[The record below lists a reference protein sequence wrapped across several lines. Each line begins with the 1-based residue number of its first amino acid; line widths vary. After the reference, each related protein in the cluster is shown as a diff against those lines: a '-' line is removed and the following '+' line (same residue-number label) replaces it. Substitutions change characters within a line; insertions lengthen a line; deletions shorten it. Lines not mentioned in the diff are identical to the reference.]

1 MRPLCHVCLLLAL
14 VLIPLGTGAWKCPR
28 IPFSSTRNFSV
39 PYTLPSLDAGS
50 PVQNVA
56 VFTDSTGPAAVFVA
70 IRNRILLASPELR
83 LLSVLITGPVGSAEC
98 EICRLCPAT
107 TDGPEDMDN
116 ILLLLDPL
124 EPWLYSCGTAQ
135 HGLCY
140 QHQLEVQDGE
150 VSIVTTR
157 CLYSATGNSPAS
169 CPDCVASPL
178 GTSATVVA
186 TSYASFFYLG
196 STINSSVAAWYSPQ
210 SVSIRRLK
218 GTLDGFSD
226 DFQWLTVLPQYRDN
240 YTIHYMHSFADGDHV
255 YFLTVQPEQPGSTSY
270 HTRLA
275 RLSTHERDLRHYRE
289 LVLDCRFES
298 KRRRRRRSSS
308 EEDAERDVA
317 YNVLQAAHA
326 ARPGARLA
334 RDLGINDTDMVLF
347 GAFAESQM
355 ESRVPQADSA
365 VCAFPL
371 RLLNQAMEEGMEKCC
386 GTGHQPLLRGLSFF
400 QPMEYCPHN
409 VNLSAPVTNTSCWDQ
424 PTLVPAASHK
434 VDLFNRQL
442 AGVLLTS
449 IFVTALGD
457 VTVAHLGTA
466 EGRIFQVG
474 WGRGRWVGVL
484 LASLGVHSASCS
496 TPLQMVLQRSS
507 SYLLTL
513 ANFSLGEPGP
523 VRGAMGLQNHSLFF
537 TAGTKASWGVWQLNV
552 TGPGCRHFSTCQRC
566 LRAERFMGCG
576 WCGDGCTRRHE
587 CPGPWVQD
595 SCPPVL
601 TDFYPRSAPLR
612 GRTQVTLCGM
622 TFRSHPDPSRQRSP
636 PGAYRVAVGQRACA
650 VLLEKSKNYRPLPTS
665 RQKDF
670 VDILVC
676 ELELGGPT
684 AVVGPADVVLTV
696 EEPTRPSGFRVQGSA
711 TLGGFIFVEPCIS
724 TLHPLFGPQG
734 GGTHLS
740 LHGTHLSSGSSW
752 RVMINGSE
760 CTLARQPRQGDGTIQ
775 CMAPAAG
782 SLGTALVS
790 LWIDGEEFP
799 APLPFQYRPDPF
811 VSAIVPSCSYEGSML
826 TIIGTHLDSVYR
838 AKIHFE
844 ASGMRTQ
851 DAECEVPQAPERLLC
866 RSPAFPFER
875 KVETAQGNLS
885 VLLDGTAGRW
895 LFRLRYYPQ
904 PKVFP
909 LEQEGGR
916 HRLKPGDDEIEVHQL
931 GLDAVTACMNIT
943 MTVGGRDCHPN
954 VLQNEVTCRLP
965 RDLRLPPA
973 GAPVEICVNGVCEA
987 LGWVLAPTASLDLA
1001 ASLALGTGITFL
1013 VCCVLAATLLRWRW
1027 RKKRGTENLELLVQ
1041 PGRSDPP
1048 ATTQRPGVDYREV
1061 LVLPTAGSPGPAVP
1075 RTRVAGAS
1083 AAASADTTGDG
1094 SPVPLLRATSCCLED
1109 LRPELL
1115 EEVKDILIPEERLVT
1130 HRHRV
1135 IGKGHFGSV
1144 YHGTYTDPLLGD
1156 LHCAV
1161 KSLHRITDVEEVEE
1175 FLREGILMKSF
1186 HHPQVLSLLGV
1197 CLPRHG
1203 LPLVVLP
1210 YMRHGD
1216 LRHFIRAQERNPTVK
1231 DLIGFGLQVAL
1242 GMEYLAQKKFVHRDL
1257 AARNCMLDETLT
1269 VKVAD
1274 FGLARDVF
1282 GKEYYSVRRHRH
1294 AKLPVKWMALES
1306 LQTQI
1311 FTTKSDV
1318 WSFGVLMWELLTRG
1332 ASPYPGVDPYDMA
1345 RYLLRGRR
1353 LPQPQHCPD
1362 TLYGVMLSCWA
1373 PAPEERPSFTGLV
1386 GELERVLATLEG
1398 EHYVNLAVTYVNLER
1413 GPPFPPTPLGQLP
1426 VDDEEDN
1433 EEEEEQEE
1441 EEEEEE

>member
-1 MRPLCHVCLLLAL
+1 MELSCHTCLLLAL
-14 VLIPLGTGAWKCPR
+14 ALAPLGSSAWQCPR
-28 IPFSSTRNFSV
+28 IPYSSTRNFSI

-56 VFTDSTGPAAVFVA
+56 VFTDPTGLAAIFMAV
-70 IRNRILLASPELR
+70 RNRILLASPELH

-98 EICRLCPAT
+98 EICHLCPASRA
-107 TDGPEDMDN
+107 GPEDVDN
-116 ILLLLDPL
+116 VLLMLDPL

-140 QHQLEVQDGE
+140 QHQLEVRDGK
-150 VSIVTTR
+150 VAIATTR
-157 CLYSATGNSPAS
+157 CLYSATGNSPTS

-186 TSYASFFYLG
+186 TSYASYFYLG

-210 SVSIRRLK
+210 SVSVRRLK

-226 DFQWLTVLPQYRDN
+226 DFQGLTVLPRYRDN
-240 YTIHYMHSFADGDHV
+240 YTIHYVHSFADRDHV
-255 YFLTVQPEQPGSTSY
+255 YFLTVQPERPGSAAY

-275 RLSTHERDLRHYRE
+275 RLSTHEHNLRRYRE
-289 LVLDCRFES
+289 IVLDCRFES
-298 KRRRRRRSSS
+298 KRRRRSS
-308 EEDAERDVA
+308 EGDAERDVA
-317 YNVLQAAHA
+317 YNVLQAAHT

-347 GAFAESQM
+347 GAFAESQP
-355 ESRVPQADSA
+355 ESRVPREDSA

-400 QPMEYCPHN
+400 QPVEYCPHN
-409 VNLSAPVTNTSCWDQ
+409 VNLSAPVANTSCWDQ

-434 VDLFNRQL
+434 VDLFNGHL

-466 EGRIFQVG
+466 EGRV
-474 WGRGRWVGVL
+474 
-484 LASLGVHSASCS
+484 
-496 TPLQMVLQRSS
+496 LQMVLQRSS

-513 ANFSLGEPGP
+513 ANFSLGELGP
-523 VRGAMGLQNHSLFF
+523 VRGAMGLQSHSLFF
-537 TAGTKASWGVWQLNV
+537 TTGTKVWRLNV

-576 WCGDGCTRRHE
+576 WCGDGCARRHE
-587 CPGPWVQD
+587 CAGPWVQD

-601 TDFYPRSAPLR
+601 TDFHPRSAPLR
-612 GRTQVTLCGM
+612 GRTRVTLCGM
-622 TFRSHPDPSRQRSP
+622 TFRSYLDPDSRRSP
-636 PGAYRVAVGQRACA
+636 PGTYQVAVGLRSCT
-650 VLLEKSKNYRPLPTS
+650 VLPEESKSHRPLPTS
-665 RQKDF
+665 RHKDF
-670 VDILVC
+670 VDVLVC
-676 ELELGGPT
+676 ELEPGGPT
-684 AVVGPADVVLTV
+684 AAGGPANVVLTV
-696 EEPTRPSGFRVQGSA
+696 EEPTRPSGFHVYGSA
-711 TLGGFIFVEPCIS
+711 TLGGFIFVEPHI
-724 TLHPLFGPQG
+724 TALHPPFGPRG

-740 LHGTHLSSGSSW
+740 LHGTHLSAGSSW

-760 CTLARQPRQGDGTIQ
+760 CPLAGQPRQGDGVIQ
-775 CMAPAAG
+775 CVAPAAG
-782 SLGTALVS
+782 GLGAAWVT
-790 LWIDGEEFP
+790 LWIDGEEFL

-811 VSAIVPSCSYEGSML
+811 VLAVVPSCSYEGSML
-826 TIIGTHLDSVYR
+826 TIIGTHLDSVYC

-844 ASGMRTQ
+844 AGDVRTE
-851 DAECEVPQAPERLLC
+851 ATECEGPRAPEQLLC
-866 RSPAFPFER
+866 RSPAFPFES
-875 KVETAQGNLS
+875 KVETAPGNLS
-885 VLLDGTAGRW
+885 VLLDGAAGRW
-895 LFRLRYYPQ
+895 LFRLRYYPR
-904 PKVFP
+904 PEIFP

-916 HRLKPGDDEIEVHQL
+916 LRLKPGDDEIEVHQL
-931 GLDAVTACMNIT
+931 GLDAVAACMNIT
-943 MTVGGRDCHPN
+943 MTVGGRNCHPN
-954 VLQNEVTCRLP
+954 VLKNEVTCRLP
-965 RDLRLPPA
+965 RELRLPSA
-973 GAPVEICVNGVCEA
+973 GAPVEICVNGACKP
-987 LGWVLAPTASLDLA
+987 LGWVLPPTTSLDLA
-1001 ASLALGTGITFL
+1001 ASLALGTGVTFL
-1013 VCCVLAATLLRWRW
+1013 VCCVLAALLLRWRW
-1027 RKKRGTENLELLVQ
+1027 RKRGGTENLELLVQ

-1048 ATTQRPGVDYREV
+1048 ATIQRPGVDYREV
-1061 LVLPTAGSPGPAVP
+1061 LVLPTAGSPGPVGP
-1075 RTRVAGAS
+1075 RARFAGSTAGAGVGAGVAG
-1083 AAASADTTGDG
+1083 GG

-1115 EEVKDILIPEERLVT
+1115 EEVKDILIPEERLIT
-1130 HRHRV
+1130 HRHQV

-1144 YHGTYTDPLLGD
+1144 YHGTYMDPLLGE

-1216 LRHFIRAQERNPTVK
+1216 LRHFIRAQERVRGHPGVGTGGAKVTPLTTATLQSPTVK

-1282 GKEYYSVRRHRH
+1282 GKEYYSIRQHRH

-1306 LQTQI
+1306 LQTQK

-1353 LPQPQHCPD
+1353 LPQPFHCPD
-1362 TLYGVMLSCWA
+1362 TLYRVMLSCWA

-1413 GPPFPPTPLGQLP
+1413 GPPFPPAPGGLLP
-1426 VDDEEDN
+1426 DGEDEDEDN
-1433 EEEEEQEE
+1433 EEEEEEE
-1441 EEEEEE
+1441 EKE

>member
-1 MRPLCHVCLLLAL
+1 MGLLCRVCLWLLLTLAL
-14 VLIPLGTGAWKCPR
+14 LGAGAWQCPR
-28 IPFSSTRNFSV
+28 IPYSSTRNFSV

-50 PVQNVA
+50 LIQNVA
-56 VFTDSTGPAAVFVA
+56 VLTDSDSPVAVFVA
-70 IRNRILLASPELR
+70 VRNRILLVSPELR
-83 LLSVLITGPVGSAEC
+83 LLSVLITGPVGSAKC
-98 EICRLCPAT
+98 EICHLCPAT
-107 TDGPEDMDN
+107 TDGPEDTDN
-116 ILLLLDPL
+116 VLLLLDPL

-140 QHQLEVQDGE
+140 QHQLEVQDGK
-150 VSIVTTR
+150 VAITATR
-157 CLYSATGNSPAS
+157 CLYSAMANSPAF
-169 CPDCVASPL
+169 CPDCVVSPL

-186 TSYASFFYLG
+186 TFYASIFYLG
-196 STINSSVAAWYSPQ
+196 STINSSVAAQYSPQ

-226 DFQWLTVLPQYRDN
+226 DFHWLTVLPQYRNN
-240 YTIHYMHSFADGDHV
+240 YTIHYVHSFADGDHV
-255 YFLTVQPEQPGSTSY
+255 YFLMVQPERPGSTVY

-298 KRRRRRRSSS
+298 KRRRRRSS
-308 EEDAERDVA
+308 EDDAERDIA

-334 RDLGINDTDMVLF
+334 RDLGINDTDTVLF
-347 GAFAESQM
+347 GAFAESWP
-355 ESRVPQADSA
+355 ESRVPQENSA

-371 RLLNQAMEEGMEKCC
+371 RLLNQAMEEGMKKCC

-400 QPMEYCPHN
+400 QPVEYCPHN
-409 VNLSAPVTNTSCWDQ
+409 VNLSAPVVNTSCWDQ
-424 PTLVPAASHK
+424 PTLIPAASHK
-434 VDLFNRQL
+434 VDLFNGQL
-442 AGVLLTS
+442 TGVLLTS
-449 IFVTALGD
+449 LFITAMAD

-466 EGRIFQVG
+466 EGRVF
-474 WGRGRWVGVL
+474 
-484 LASLGVHSASCS
+484 
-496 TPLQMVLQRSS
+496 QMVLQRSS

-513 ANFSLGEPGP
+513 SNFSLGEPGP
-523 VRGAMGLQNHSLFF
+523 VRGAMGPQSHSLFF
-537 TAGTKASWGVWQLNV
+537 TAGTKVWLLNV

-576 WCGDGCTRRHE
+576 WCGDGCRRRHE
-587 CPGPWVQD
+587 CTGPWVQD

-601 TDFYPRSAPLR
+601 TDFHPRSAPLR
-612 GRTQVTLCGM
+612 GRTRVTLCGM
-622 TFRSHPDPSRQRSP
+622 TFRSHPIPDPSRSP
-636 PGAYRVAVGQRACA
+636 RGAYRVAVGRRGCT
-650 VLLEKSKNYRPLPTS
+650 VLSGESESYRPLPTS
-665 RQKDF
+665 RRKEF
-670 VDILVC
+670 VDVLVC
-676 ELELGGPT
+676 ELEPGGP
-684 AVVGPADVVLTV
+684 AAAGGPADVVLTV
-696 EEPTRPSGFRVQGSA
+696 EEPARPSAFRVYGSA
-711 TLGGFIFVEPCIS
+711 TLGGFVFVEPNVIA
-724 TLHPLFGPQG
+724 LHPPFGPRG

-740 LHGTHLSSGSSW
+740 LHGRHLSAGSSW
-752 RVMINGSE
+752 RVMVNGSE
-760 CTLARQPRQGDGTIQ
+760 CALTGQPSQGNGTIQ
-775 CMAPAAG
+775 CTAPAAG
-782 SLGTALVS
+782 GLGAAWVA

-799 APLPFQYRPDPF
+799 APVPFQYRPDPT
-811 VSAIVPSCSYEGSML
+811 VSAIDPSCSYEGSLL
-826 TIIGTHLDSVYR
+826 TVTGTHLDSVYR
-838 AKIHFE
+838 AKVRFE
-844 ASGMRTQ
+844 AGGVITQ
-851 DAECEVPQAPERLLC
+851 ATECENPLAPDRLLC
-866 RSPAFPFER
+866 HSPAFPFER
-875 KVETAQGNLS
+875 KVEVVLGNLS
-885 VLLDGTAGRW
+885 VLLDGAEGRW
-895 LFRLRYYPQ
+895 LFRLRYYSR

-909 LEQEGGR
+909 LEQEGR
-916 HRLKPGDDEIEVHQL
+916 RLRLKPGDDEIEVHVRGAVGVLSGQQL
-931 GLDAVTACMNIT
+931 GLDAVATCMNIT

-954 VLQNEVTCRLP
+954 VLKNEVTCRLP
-965 RDLRLPPA
+965 RELRLPPA
-973 GAPVEICVNGVCEA
+973 GAPVEICVNGACEA
-987 LGWVLAPTASLDLA
+987 LGWVLSPPTSLDLA
-1001 ASLALGTGITFL
+1001 ASLALGIGITFL
-1013 VCCVLAATLLRWRW
+1013 VCCILAAVLFRWRW
-1027 RKKRGTENLELLVQ
+1027 RKRRGTENLELLAQ
-1041 PGRSDPP
+1041 PGRRDPP
-1048 ATTQRPGVDYREV
+1048 VTTQRAGVDYREV
-1061 LVLPTAGSPGPAVP
+1061 LVLNTAGTPGPVAP
-1075 RTRVAGAS
+1075 RTRVTSAGANGSPS
-1083 AAASADTTGDG
+1083 AGAAGGG

-1130 HRHRV
+1130 HRHQV

-1161 KSLHRITDVEEVEE
+1161 KSLHRITDLEEVEE

-1216 LRHFIRAQERNPTVK
+1216 LRQFIRAQERSPTVK
-1231 DLIGFGLQVAL
+1231 ELIGFGLQVAL

-1282 GKEYYSVRRHRH
+1282 GKDYYSIQQHRH

-1306 LQTQI
+1306 LQTQK

-1332 ASPYPGVDPYDMA
+1332 ASPYAGVDPYDMA

-1353 LPQPQHCPD
+1353 LPQPSHCPD
-1362 TLYGVMLSCWA
+1362 TLYRVMLSCWA

-1386 GELERVLATLEG
+1386 GELERVLATLDG
-1398 EHYVNLAVTYVNLER
+1398 EHYVNLAITYTSLDW
-1413 GPPFPPTPLGQLP
+1413 GPPFPPAPPGQLP
-1426 VDDEEDN
+1426 DSEDEDKHN
-1433 EEEEEQEE
+1433 EEEEEE
-1441 EEEEEE
+1441 

>member
-1 MRPLCHVCLLLAL
+1 MGLLCLMYLWLVLAL
-14 VLIPLGTGAWKCPR
+14 TPLGTGAWECPR
-28 IPFSSTRNFSV
+28 IPYSSTRNFSV
-39 PYTLPSLDAGS
+39 PYTLPSLDTGS
-50 PVQNVA
+50 PIQNVA
-56 VFTDSTGPAAVFVA
+56 VFADSDGPVAVFVA
-70 IRNRILLASPELR
+70 VRNRILLASPEMH
-83 LLSVLITGPVGSAEC
+83 LLSVLVTGPVGSAKC

-107 TDGPEDMDN
+107 TDGPEDVDN
-116 ILLLLDPL
+116 VLLLLDPL

-140 QHQLEVQDGE
+140 QHQLEVQGGK
-150 VSIVTTR
+150 VAITATN
-157 CLYSATGNSPAS
+157 CLYSAMGNSPTF

-196 STINSSVAAWYSPQ
+196 STINSSVAAQYSPQ
-210 SVSIRRLK
+210 SVSVRRLK

-240 YTIHYMHSFADGDHV
+240 YTIHYVHSFADGDHV
-255 YFLTVQPEQPGSTSY
+255 YFLMVQPERPGLTVY

-275 RLSTHERDLRHYRE
+275 RLSTHERDLRRYRE

-298 KRRRRRRSSS
+298 KRRRRRRSN
-308 EEDAERDVA
+308 EEDAEQDIA
-317 YNVLQAAHA
+317 YNVLQAAHT

-347 GAFAESQM
+347 GAFAESKP
-355 ESRVPQADSA
+355 ESWVPRENSA

-400 QPMEYCPHN
+400 QPVEYCPHN
-409 VNLSAPVTNTSCWDQ
+409 VNLSAPVINTSCWDQ

-434 VDLFNRQL
+434 VDLFNGQL

-466 EGRIFQVG
+466 EGRIFQ
-474 WGRGRWVGVL
+474 
-484 LASLGVHSASCS
+484 
-496 TPLQMVLQRSS
+496 MVLQRSS

-523 VRGAMGLQNHSLFF
+523 VQGAMGSQSHSLFF
-537 TAGTKASWGVWQLNV
+537 AAGTKVWRLNV

-576 WCGDGCTRRHE
+576 WCRDGCTRRHE
-587 CPGPWVQD
+587 CAGPWVQD

-601 TDFYPRSAPLR
+601 TDFHPRSAPLH
-612 GRTQVTLCGM
+612 GRTRVTLCGM
-622 TFRSHPDPSRQRSP
+622 TFRSHLDPDPRHSP
-636 PGAYRVAVGQRACA
+636 PGAYRVTVGQRGCT
-650 VLLEKSKNYRPLPTS
+650 VLPQESRSYRPLPTS
-665 RQKDF
+665 RRKEF
-670 VDILVC
+670 VDVLVC
-676 ELELGGPT
+676 ELEL
-684 AVVGPADVVLTV
+684 VGPAALRGPANVVLTV
-696 EEPTRPSGFRVQGSA
+696 EEPARPSGFHVQGSA
-711 TLGGFIFVEPCIS
+711 TLGGFVFVEPRIRA
-724 TLHPLFGPQG
+724 LHPLFGPQR

-740 LHGTHLSSGSSW
+740 LQGTHLSSGSSW
-752 RVMINGSE
+752 RVMVNGSE
-760 CTLARQPRQGDGTIQ
+760 CALTGQPRQDNGTIQ
-775 CMAPAAG
+775 CTVPTASGLGAAWV
-782 SLGTALVS
+782 A

-799 APLPFQYRPDPF
+799 APLPFQYRPDPS
-811 VSAIVPSCSYEGSML
+811 VSAIVPNCSYEGSLL

-838 AKIHFE
+838 AKIRFE
-844 ASGMRTQ
+844 ASGVITK
-851 DAECEVPQAPERLLC
+851 ATECEDPLSPEQLLC
-866 RSPAFPFER
+866 HSPAFPFKS
-875 KVETAQGNLS
+875 KVEVVLGNLS
-885 VLLDGTAGRW
+885 VLLDGADGRW
-895 LFRLRYYPQ
+895 LFHLHYYSR

-909 LEQEGGR
+909 LEKEDR
-916 HRLKPGDDEIEVHQL
+916 RLRLKPGDDEIEVHQL
-931 GLDAVTACMNIT
+931 GLNALATCMNIT

-954 VLQNEVTCRLP
+954 VLNNEVTCRLP
-965 RDLRLPPA
+965 RELRLPPD
-973 GAPVEICVNGVCEA
+973 GAPVEICLNGACEA
-987 LGWVLAPTASLDLA
+987 LGWVLSPPTSLDLA
-1001 ASLALGTGITFL
+1001 ASLALGIGITFL
-1013 VCCVLAATLLRWRW
+1013 VCCILAAMLLRWRW
-1027 RKKRGTENLELLVQ
+1027 RKRRGTENLELLAQ
-1041 PGRSDPP
+1041 PGRSNPP
-1048 ATTQRPGVDYREV
+1048 VTTQRPGVDYREV
-1061 LVLPTAGSPGPAVP
+1061 LVLNTAGTPSPLGTH
-1075 RTRVAGAS
+1075 TRITSVGAGAGTS
-1083 AAASADTTGDG
+1083 AAGGG
-1094 SPVPLLRATSCCLED
+1094 SPMPLLRATSCCLED

-1130 HRHRV
+1130 HRHQV

-1144 YHGTYTDPLLGD
+1144 YHGTYSDPLLGD

-1161 KSLHRITDVEEVEE
+1161 KSLHRITDLEEVEE

-1216 LRHFIRAQERNPTVK
+1216 LRQFIRAQERIPTMK
-1231 DLIGFGLQVAL
+1231 ELIGFGLQVAL

-1282 GKEYYSVRRHRH
+1282 GKEYYSIRQHRH

-1306 LQTQI
+1306 LQTQK

-1353 LPQPQHCPD
+1353 LPQPSHCPD

-1386 GELERVLATLEG
+1386 GELERILATLEG
-1398 EHYVNLAVTYVNLER
+1398 EHYVNLAVTYVNLDWS
-1413 GPPFPPTPLGQLP
+1413 PPFPSAPLGQLP
-1426 VDDEEDN
+1426 DSEDEDN
-1433 EEEEEQEE
+1433 DEEEEDEE
-1441 EEEEEE
+1441 

>member
-1 MRPLCHVCLLLAL
+1 MGLLCLVCLWLVLAL
-14 VLIPLGTGAWKCPR
+14 APLGTSAWQCPR
-28 IPFSSTRNFSV
+28 IPYSSTRNFSV
-39 PYTLPSLDAGS
+39 PYTLPGLDASS
-50 PVQNVA
+50 PIQNVA
-56 VFTDSTGPAAVFVA
+56 IFADSDGTVAVFVA
-70 IRNRILLASPELR
+70 VRNRILLASAELH
-83 LLSVLITGPVGSAEC
+83 LLSVLVTGPVGNAKC
-98 EICRLCPAT
+98 EICRLCPVT
-107 TDGPEDMDN
+107 TDGPEDVDN
-116 ILLLLDPL
+116 VLLLLDPL
-124 EPWLYSCGTAQ
+124 EPWLYSCGTAR

-140 QHQLEVQDGE
+140 QHQLEVRDGK
-150 VSIVTTR
+150 VAITATR
-157 CLYSATGNSPAS
+157 CLYSATANSPTL

-196 STINSSVAAWYSPQ
+196 STINSSVAAQYSPQ

-218 GTLDGFSD
+218 GTLDGFSG

-240 YTIHYMHSFADGDHV
+240 YTIHYVHSFVDGDHV
-255 YFLTVQPEQPGSTSY
+255 YFLMVQPERPGLTVY

-275 RLSTHERDLRHYRE
+275 RLSTHERDLRRYRE

-298 KRRRRRRSSS
+298 KRRRRRRSG
-308 EEDAERDVA
+308 EEDAERDIA
-317 YNVLQAAHA
+317 YNVLQAAHT

-334 RDLGINDTDMVLF
+334 RDLGLNDTDTVLF
-347 GAFAESQM
+347 GAFAESQP
-355 ESRVPQADSA
+355 ESWVPRENSA

-386 GTGHQPLLRGLSFF
+386 GIGHQPLLRGLSFF
-400 QPMEYCPHN
+400 QPVEYCPHN
-409 VNLSAPVTNTSCWDQ
+409 VNLSAPVINTSCWDQ

-434 VDLFNRQL
+434 VDLFNGQL
-442 AGVLLTS
+442 AGILLTS

-466 EGRIFQVG
+466 EGRIFQ
-474 WGRGRWVGVL
+474 
-484 LASLGVHSASCS
+484 
-496 TPLQMVLQRSS
+496 MVLQRSS

-523 VRGAMGLQNHSLFF
+523 VQGAMGSQSHSLFF
-537 TAGTKASWGVWQLNV
+537 AAGTKVWRLNV

-587 CPGPWVQD
+587 CAGPWVQD

-601 TDFYPRSAPLR
+601 TDFHPRSAPLR
-612 GRTQVTLCGM
+612 GRTRVTLCGM
-622 TFRSHPDPSRQRSP
+622 TFRSHWDPDPSRSP
-636 PGAYRVAVGQRACA
+636 PGAYRVTVGQQRCT
-650 VLLEKSKNYRPLPTS
+650 VLPKESGRYKPLLTS
-665 RQKDF
+665 RRKEF
-670 VDILVC
+670 VDMLVC
-676 ELELGGPT
+676 ELEPGGP
-684 AVVGPADVVLTV
+684 AAARGPVNVVLTV
-696 EEPTRPSGFRVQGSA
+696 EEPTRPSGFHVQGSA
-711 TLGGFIFVEPCIS
+711 TLGGFIFVEPHIRA
-724 TLHPLFGPQG
+724 LQPPFGPRG

-752 RVMINGSE
+752 RVMVNGSE
-760 CTLARQPRQGDGTIQ
+760 CPLTGQPSDNGTIQ
-775 CMAPAAG
+775 CTAPTASG
-782 SLGTALVS
+782 LGAALVA
-790 LWIDGEEFP
+790 LWIDGEAFP
-799 APLPFQYRPDPF
+799 APLPFQYRPDPS
-811 VSAIVPSCSYEGSML
+811 VSAITPNCSYEGSML

-838 AKIHFE
+838 AKIRFE
-844 ASGMRTQ
+844 ARGVMTK
-851 DAECEVPQAPERLLC
+851 ATECEDPLAPERLLC
-866 RSPAFPFER
+866 RSPAFPFKS
-875 KVETAQGNLS
+875 KVEVVLGNVS
-885 VLLDGTAGRW
+885 VLLDGTDSRW
-895 LFRLRYYPQ
+895 LFHLHYYSR
-904 PKVFP
+904 PKIFP

-916 HRLKPGDDEIEVHQL
+916 LRLKPGDDEIEVHQL
-931 GLDAVTACMNIT
+931 GLNALATCMNIT

-954 VLQNEVTCRLP
+954 VLNNEVTCRLP
-965 RDLRLPPA
+965 RQLHLPPT
-973 GAPVEICVNGVCEA
+973 GAPVEICVNGACEA
-987 LGWVLAPTASLDLA
+987 LGWVLAPPTSLDLA
-1001 ASLALGTGITFL
+1001 ASVALGIGITFL
-1013 VCCVLAATLLRWRW
+1013 VCCILAGMLLRWCW
-1027 RKKRGTENLELLVQ
+1027 RKKRGTENLELLAQ
-1041 PGRSDPP
+1041 PGRSNPP
-1048 ATTQRPGVDYREV
+1048 VTTQRPGVDYREV
-1061 LVLPTAGSPGPAVP
+1061 LVLNTAGTPGPVGT
-1075 RTRVAGAS
+1075 RTRITSAGAGAGAGAS
-1083 AAASADTTGDG
+1083 AAGG
-1094 SPVPLLRATSCCLED
+1094 SPMPLLRATSCCLED

-1130 HRHRV
+1130 HRHQV

-1144 YHGTYTDPLLGD
+1144 YHGTYSDPLLGD

-1161 KSLHRITDVEEVEE
+1161 KSLHRITDLEEVEE

-1216 LRHFIRAQERNPTVK
+1216 LRQFIRARERSTTVK
-1231 DLIGFGLQVAL
+1231 ELIGFGLQVAL

-1282 GKEYYSVRRHRH
+1282 GKEYYSIRQHRH

-1306 LQTQI
+1306 LQTQK

-1318 WSFGVLMWELLTRG
+1318 WSFGVLVWELLTRG

-1353 LPQPQHCPD
+1353 LPQPSHCPD
-1362 TLYGVMLSCWA
+1362 TLYRVMLSCWA

-1386 GELERVLATLEG
+1386 GELEHVLATLEG
-1398 EHYVNLAVTYVNLER
+1398 EHYVNLAVTYINLDW
-1413 GPPFPPTPLGQLP
+1413 GPPFPPAPRGQLP
-1426 VDDEEDN
+1426 DSEDEDKDN
-1433 EEEEEQEE
+1433 EE
-1441 EEEEEE
+1441 EEEEEEEDASV

>member
-1 MRPLCHVCLLLAL
+1 MEPSCHVCLLLMLTLA
-14 VLIPLGTGAWKCPR
+14 PLGAGAWQCPR
-28 IPFSSTRNFSV
+28 IPYSSTRNFSI
-39 PYTLPSLDAGS
+39 PYVLPSLNAGS

-56 VFTDSTGPAAVFVA
+56 VFADSSGPAAIFVA
-70 IRNRILLASPELR
+70 IRNRILLANPELR
-83 LLSVLITGPVGSAEC
+83 ILSVLVTGPVGSAEC
-98 EICRLCPAT
+98 EICRLCPAA
-107 TDGPEDMDN
+107 TDGPKDTDN

-124 EPWLYSCGTAQ
+124 EPWLYSCGTAR

-150 VSIVTTR
+150 VAITTTR

-178 GTSATVVA
+178 GTSATIVA
-186 TSYASFFYLG
+186 TSYASYFYLG
-196 STINSSVAAWYSPQ
+196 STVNSSVVAQYSPQ
-210 SVSIRRLK
+210 SVSVRRLK

-226 DFQWLTVLPQYRDN
+226 DFQWLTVLPQYQDN
-240 YTIHYMHSFADGDHV
+240 YTIHYIHSFTDGDHV
-255 YFLTVQPEQPGSTSY
+255 YFLTVQPERPDSATY

-275 RLSTHERDLRHYRE
+275 RLSTQERDLRHYRE

-298 KRRRRRRSSS
+298 KRRRRRSV
-308 EEDAERDVA
+308 EGDTDRDVT

-326 ARPGARLA
+326 TRPGTRLA
-334 RDLGINDTDMVLF
+334 HELGINDTDTVLF
-347 GAFAESQM
+347 GAFAESQP
-355 ESRVPQADSA
+355 ESRLPQEDSA

-400 QPMEYCPHN
+400 QPVQYCPQN
-409 VNLSAPVTNTSCWDQ
+409 VNLSAPVVNTSCWDQ
-424 PTLVPAASHK
+424 PTLIPAASYK
-434 VDLFNRQL
+434 VDLFNGHL

-466 EGRIFQVG
+466 EGRIFQ
-474 WGRGRWVGVL
+474 
-484 LASLGVHSASCS
+484 
-496 TPLQMVLQRSS
+496 MVLQRSS

-513 ANFSLGEPGP
+513 ANFSLGEPVP

-537 TAGTKASWGVWQLNV
+537 AAGTKVWHLNV

-576 WCGDGCTRRHE
+576 WCRDGCTRRHE
-587 CPGPWVQD
+587 CTGPWVQD

-601 TDFYPRSAPLR
+601 TDFHPRSAPLR
-612 GRTQVTLCGM
+612 GQTRVTLCGM
-622 TFRSHPDPSRQRSP
+622 TFRSHLDTDPRRSP
-636 PGAYRVAVGQRACA
+636 PGMYQVMVGQRDCA
-650 VLLEKSKNYRPLPTS
+650 LLPEESRSHRPLPTS
-665 RQKDF
+665 RRKDF
-670 VDILVC
+670 VDVLVC
-676 ELELGGPT
+676 ELEPGSPA
-684 AVVGPADVVLTV
+684 AVGGPADVVLTV
-696 EEPTRPSGFRVQGSA
+696 KEPAGPSGFRVHGSA
-711 TLGGFIFVEPCIS
+711 TLNGFMFVEPHIS
-724 TLHPLFGPQG
+724 TLQPLFGPQG

-740 LHGTHLSSGSSW
+740 LCGTHLSAGSSW
-752 RVMINGSE
+752 RVMVNGSE
-760 CTLARQPRQGDGTIQ
+760 CPLAGQPRQGDGVIQ
-775 CMAPAAG
+775 CTAPAAG
-782 SLGTALVS
+782 GLGMAQVA
-790 LWIDGEEFP
+790 LWIDGEEFL
-799 APLPFQYRPDPF
+799 APSHFQYRPDPL
-811 VSAIVPSCSYEGSML
+811 VSAIIPSCSYEGSML
-826 TIIGTHLDSVYR
+826 TIIGTHLDSVYH
-838 AKIHFE
+838 AKIRFE
-844 ASGMRTQ
+844 ASSVRTE
-851 DAECEVPQAPERLLC
+851 AVECESPRVPEQLLC
-866 RSPAFPFER
+866 RSPVFPFES
-875 KVETAQGNLS
+875 KVETATGNLS
-885 VLLDGTAGRW
+885 VLLDGAAGRW
-895 LFRLRYYPQ
+895 LLRLRYYPR

-909 LEQEGGR
+909 LEQDGKR
-916 HRLKPGDDEIEVHQL
+916 LRLKPGDDEIEVHQL
-931 GLDAVTACMNIT
+931 GLDAVAACMNIT
-943 MTVGGRDCHPN
+943 MTVGGQDCHPN
-954 VLQNEVTCRLP
+954 VLKNEVTCRLP
-965 RDLRLPPA
+965 RELRLAPA
-973 GAPVEICVNGVCEA
+973 GAPVEICVNGACEA
-987 LGWVLAPTASLDLA
+987 LGWVLPPAASLDLA

-1013 VCCVLAATLLRWRW
+1013 VCCILATMLLRWRW
-1027 RKKRGTENLELLVQ
+1027 RKRRGTENLELLVQ

-1061 LVLPTAGSPGPAVP
+1061 LGKWMSLAGGGVLGACPALTLSLPVPAVLPTAGSPGPVGP
-1075 RTRVAGAS
+1075 RARFAGAS
-1083 AAASADTTGDG
+1083 AGAGAGMASGG

-1130 HRHRV
+1130 HRHQV

-1144 YHGTYTDPLLGD
+1144 YHGTYMDPLLGD

-1216 LRHFIRAQERNPTVK
+1216 LRHFIRAQERSPTVK

-1282 GKEYYSVRRHRH
+1282 GKEYYSVRQHRH

-1306 LQTQI
+1306 LQTQK

-1353 LPQPQHCPD
+1353 LPQPHHCPD
-1362 TLYGVMLSCWA
+1362 TLYRVMLSCWA

-1398 EHYVNLAVTYVNLER
+1398 EHYVNLAVTYINLER
-1413 GPPFPPTPLGQLP
+1413 GPPYPPAPPGQLP
-1426 VDDEEDN
+1426 DSEDEDKDN
-1433 EEEEEQEE
+1433 EE
-1441 EEEEEE
+1441 EEEEEEEEADTA

>member
-1 MRPLCHVCLLLAL
+1 MGLSCRVCLLLAL
-14 VLIPLGTGAWKCPR
+14 ALAPLGADTWQCPR
-28 IPFSSTRNFSV
+28 IPYSSTRNFSV
-39 PYTLPSLDAGS
+39 PYTLPGLDAGS

-56 VFTDSTGPAAVFVA
+56 VFADSTGPAAVFVA

-83 LLSVLITGPVGSAEC
+83 LLSILVTGPVGSAEC
-98 EICRLCPAT
+98 EICRLCPAAA
-107 TDGPEDMDN
+107 DGPKDTDN
-116 ILLLLDPL
+116 VLLMLDPL
-124 EPWLYSCGTAQ
+124 EPWLYSCGTAR

-140 QHQLEVQDGE
+140 QHQLEVRDGK
-150 VSIVTTR
+150 VAITTTH

-196 STINSSVAAWYSPQ
+196 STINSSVAARYSPR
-210 SVSIRRLK
+210 SVSVRRLK

-240 YTIHYMHSFADGDHV
+240 YTIHYVHSFADGDHV
-255 YFLTVQPEQPGSTSY
+255 YFLTVQPERPGSAAY

-275 RLSTHERDLRHYRE
+275 RLSTHERALRRYRE
-289 LVLDCRFES
+289 LILDCRFES
-298 KRRRRRRSSS
+298 KRRRRRRHGG

-326 ARPGARLA
+326 TRPGARLA
-334 RDLGINDTDMVLF
+334 RDLGINDTDTVLF
-347 GAFAESQM
+347 GAFAESRL
-355 ESRVPQADSA
+355 ESRVPRENSA

-371 RLLNQAMEEGMEKCC
+371 RLLNQAIEEGMEKCC

-400 QPMEYCPHN
+400 QPVEYCPHN
-409 VNLSAPVTNTSCWDQ
+409 VNLSAPVANTSCWDQ

-434 VDLFNRQL
+434 VDLFNGHL

-466 EGRIFQVG
+466 EGRIF
-474 WGRGRWVGVL
+474 
-484 LASLGVHSASCS
+484 
-496 TPLQMVLQRSS
+496 QMVLQRSS

-523 VRGAMGLQNHSLFF
+523 VRGAMGLQSHSLFF
-537 TAGTKASWGVWQLNV
+537 AAGTKVWRLNV

-587 CPGPWVQD
+587 CAGPWVQD

-601 TDFYPRSAPLR
+601 TDFHPRSAPLR
-612 GRTQVTLCGM
+612 GRTRVTLCGM
-622 TFRSHPDPSRQRSP
+622 TFRSHLDLYPRHSP
-636 PGAYRVAVGQRACA
+636 PGAYRVAVGRRGCT
-650 VLLEKSKNYRPLPTS
+650 VLPEESKSHRPLPTS
-665 RQKDF
+665 RRKDF
-670 VDILVC
+670 VDVLVC
-676 ELELGGPT
+676 ELEPGGPK
-684 AVVGPADVVLTV
+684 AAGGPADVVLTV
-696 EEPTRPSGFRVQGSA
+696 EEPTGPSSFHVHGSA
-711 TLGGFIFVEPCIS
+711 TLGGFVFVDPRIS
-724 TLHPLFGPQG
+724 TLHPPFGPRG

-740 LHGTHLSSGSSW
+740 LRGTHLSAGSSW
-752 RVMINGSE
+752 RVMVNGSE
-760 CTLARQPRQGDGTIQ
+760 CPLVGQPRQGEEAIRCTT
-775 CMAPAAG
+775 PATGGLG
-782 SLGTALVS
+782 SAQVA
-790 LWIDGEEFP
+790 LWIDGEEFL

-811 VSAIVPSCSYEGSML
+811 VSAIDPSCSYEGSIL
-826 TIIGTHLDSVYR
+826 TVIGTHLDSVYR

-844 ASGMRTQ
+844 AGGVRTE
-851 DAECEVPQAPERLLC
+851 AVECEGPRAPERLLC
-866 RSPAFPFER
+866 QSPAFPFET
-875 KVETAQGNLS
+875 KVETALGNLS
-885 VLLDGTAGRW
+885 VLLDGAAGRQ
-895 LFRLRYYPQ
+895 LFRLRYYPR
-904 PKVFP
+904 PKVFHW
-909 LEQEGGR
+909 EQEGGR
-916 HRLKPGDDEIEVHQL
+916 LRLKPGDDEIEVDQL
-931 GLDAVTACMNIT
+931 GLDAVATCMNIT
-943 MTVGGRDCHPN
+943 MTVGGWDCHPN
-954 VLQNEVTCRLP
+954 VLKNEVTCRLP

-973 GAPVEICVNGVCEA
+973 GAPVEICVNGACEA
-987 LGWVLAPTASLDLA
+987 LGWVLPPPASLDLA
-1001 ASLALGTGITFL
+1001 ASLALGTGVTFL
-1013 VCCVLAATLLRWRW
+1013 VCCILAAVLLRWRW
-1027 RKKRGTENLELLVQ
+1027 RKRRGTENLELLVQ
-1041 PGRSDPP
+1041 PGRGDPP

-1061 LVLPTAGSPGPAVP
+1061 LAVLPVAGSPGPVG
-1075 RTRVAGAS
+1075 TRARFAGTGAS
-1083 AAASADTTGDG
+1083 TGVVGGG

-1130 HRHRV
+1130 HRHQV

-1216 LRHFIRAQERNPTVK
+1216 LRHFIRAQERSPTVK

-1282 GKEYYSVRRHRH
+1282 GKEYYSIQRHRH

-1306 LQTQI
+1306 LQTQK

-1345 RYLLRGRR
+1345 SYLLRGRR
-1353 LPQPQHCPD
+1353 LPQPCHCPD
-1362 TLYGVMLSCWA
+1362 TLYRVLLSCWA

-1386 GELERVLATLEG
+1386 GELEHVLATLEG
-1398 EHYVNLAVTYVNLER
+1398 EHYVNLAVTYVNLEC
-1413 GPPFPPTPLGQLP
+1413 GPPFPPAPLGQLP
-1426 VDDEEDN
+1426 DGEDEDEDN
-1433 EEEEEQEE
+1433 EEEEEEE
-1441 EEEEEE
+1441 EEEEDTSMC